1 MKPISTLRNIYNDY
15 PRQYW
20 LMITGVVLSTA
31 GGSMIWPF
39 LIIYASGKLHLP
51 LSTVAALISINAGT
65 GLIASLVA
73 GTLADK
79 VGRKGVMN
87 FSLTVNGIAYF
98 LLMRAETYP
107 HFVILMM
114 LVGLSN
120 PLYQVGADAMLADIC
135 RTYQAGAGV
144 YCRARRPDPVY
155 PSERGQ
161 QVAELLVII
170 AQVESDEV
178 GAAEDGAQCHGGVM
192 ARELLSG

>member
-1 MKPISTLRNIYNDY
+1 MKPLSTLKTIYNDY

-39 LIIYASGKLHLP
+39 LIIYASGKLRLP

-87 FSLTVNGIAYF
+87 FSITVNGIA
-98 LLMRAETYP
+98 
-107 HFVILMM
+107 
-114 LVGLSN
+114 
-120 PLYQVGADAMLADIC
+120 
-135 RTYQAGAGV
+135 
-144 YCRARRPDPVY
+144 
-155 PSERGQ
+155 
-161 QVAELLVII
+161 
-170 AQVESDEV
+170 
-178 GAAEDGAQCHGGVM
+178 
-192 ARELLSG
+192 